1 MEEIQ
6 NSILVFERLRQHIY
20 QISIENGQVLLLRF
34 SREHYHHL
42 MGFQHLTDLESVS
55 KPVSKQKFYG
65 DVRRGKL
72 RPEKMQKSAQ
82 YSRIRERITSFHML
96 EEILSEGDGKIIVE
110 FDRRKNG
117 SAIRAKFHLYRRSGD
132 PFREEAAYY
141 TLFIDRAPDG
151 IYYPVTYIVEHS
163 NRYLRNQNMLNCSI
177 VHLPLREKK
186 KTPAQVG

>member
-65 DVRRGKL
+65 DVSRGKL
-72 RPEKMQKSAQ
+72 RPEKMQKSVQ
-82 YSRIRERITSFHML
+82 YSIIRERIISFHML

-117 SAIRAKFHLYRRSGD
+117 SAIRAKFHLYRRIGD

-186 KTPAQVG
+186 KTPAQVR